1 MPRERDSGHGTAL
14 SDDALKVLLEVG
26 KDPEGIIEYQPTNS
40 GIQLYINVK
49 PFGDAGAVRWH
60 FALDELRKQ
69 GLVAAL
75 PGNLKYK
82 LTPSGL
88 EAVNA
93 LTND

>member
-14 SDDALKVLLEVG
+14 SDDALKVLLEAS
-26 KDPEGIIEYQPTNS
+26 KDPEGIIEYQPTNR
-40 GIQLYINVK
+40 GIQLYVNLK
-49 PFGDAGAVRWH
+49 PFRDAGAVRWH

-69 GLVAAL
+69 GLVASL
-75 PGNLKYK
+75 PGNLEYK

-88 EAVNA
+88 GAVKA